1 MNPRISVIV
10 LTHNRMSEV
19 LRTVERLLDLP
30 EKPPVIVADNGS
42 ADSTVA
48 ALKRRFPEVRVVECG
63 ANLGAAGRNRAAM
76 LATTDY
82 LAFSDDDTR
91 WEPGSLAEAVRVLD
105 ASPKVAV
112 LSGKV
117 LVGEARQLDATCM
130 RMRASPLARGG
141 LPGPSLIGYMAGA
154 CVFRAAV
161 FRQVGGYEPRLFIG
175 GEEEL
180 VALDVLNAGHAIV
193 YCDTLVTTHDPS
205 PSRDAALRRLMLAR
219 NAALVAWLRLPL
231 TEALATTW
239 RAFALFLRARNRRP
253 QPSGAIAG
261 RQRIV
266 ELAQDIGWAIG
277 RRRVVDAHVIRM
289 RRQVREAER
298 REEHQAERR
307 AERISDQPRPR
318 SAYSRHAP
326 HAPHATDRRQ

>member
-1 MNPRISVIV
+1 MNPRISVVV
-10 LTHNRMSEV
+10 LTHNRMPEV
-19 LRTVERLLDLP
+19 VRTVERLLDLP

-42 ADSTVA
+42 VDSTVA
-48 ALKRRFPEVRVVECG
+48 ELKRRFPEVSVVECG

-105 ASPKVAV
+105 AAPEVAV

-130 RMRASPLARGG
+130 RMRGSPLARSG
-141 LPGPSLIGYMAGA
+141 LPGPSLVGYMAGA

-161 FRQVGGYEPRLFIG
+161 FRQVGGYEPQLFIG

-193 YCDTLVTTHDPS
+193 YCDTVVTTHDPS
-205 PSRDAALRRLMLAR
+205 PSRDAALRRLLLAR
-219 NAALVAWLRLPL
+219 NAALVAWLRLPF
-231 TEALATTW
+231 TEALAATW
-239 RAFALFLRARNRRP
+239 RAFALFLSEGNRWRGLA
-253 QPSGAIAG
+253 SASASRHRMI
-261 RQRIV
+261 
-266 ELAQDIGWAIG
+266 ELVHDIGWAIG
-277 RRRVVDAHVIRM
+277 RRRAVDAHVIRM
-289 RRQVREAER
+289 RRQVR
-298 REEHQAERR
+298 QAERR
-307 AERISDQPRPR
+307 AEQLSDQPRP
-318 SAYSRHAP
+318 SRGPAP
-326 HAPHATDRRQ
+326 GH